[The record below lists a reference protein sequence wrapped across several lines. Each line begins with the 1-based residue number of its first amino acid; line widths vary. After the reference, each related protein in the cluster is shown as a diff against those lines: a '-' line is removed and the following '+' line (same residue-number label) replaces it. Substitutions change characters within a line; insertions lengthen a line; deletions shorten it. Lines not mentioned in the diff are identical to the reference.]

1 MGSRDVCLVFVW
13 CVTHLYLEKM
23 ESYCDAKVDLY
34 SSFSL
39 YLFFFFFFFFTCLQ
53 CSIPFTQIIP
63 ALNPIYKPNL
73 HRPIS
78 DLLVSPKPITK
89 LLNS

>member
-39 YLFFFFFFFFTCLQ
+39 YLFFFFFFF
-53 CSIPFTQIIP
+53 
-63 ALNPIYKPNL
+63 
-73 HRPIS
+73 
-78 DLLVSPKPITK
+78 LLVCSVPSP
-89 LLNS
+89 LLRLFQP

>member
-39 YLFFFFFFFFTCLQ
+39 YLFFFFFFFYLFAVFHPLY
-53 CSIPFTQIIP
+53 SDYSSPE
-63 ALNPIYKPNL
+63 PNL
-73 HRPIS
+73 Q
-78 DLLVSPKPITK
+78 T
-89 LLNS
+89 